1 MHEHEGLQN
10 CWKEVNVPL
19 MHLLQ
24 LPPRLLHLRRNSKP
38 WPKQVDRLLTE
49 AIRRLH
55 DHLWCRS
62 GQGHHQRTQGN
73 GLWILWTIGSP
84 YLSEVFQ
91 PQTERAWSLMR
102 AGLWAQVKQCSRKIR
117 QLCTRK
123 DPSYRMPLLKLI
135 PWALTSLIRKICPH
149 LIFLWSN
156 LNQLQTSSRR

>member
-1 MHEHEGLQN
+1 
-10 CWKEVNVPL
+10 

-24 LPPRLLHLRRNSKP
+24 LPPKLLHLQRNFKP

-49 AIRRLH
+49 AIRRPH
-55 DHLWCRS
+55 DHLWCRA

-73 GLWILWTIGSP
+73 GLWILSTIGSP

-91 PQTERAWSLMR
+91 RQTERAWSLMR
-102 AGLWAQVKQCSRKIR
+102 AWLWAQVKQCSRKNR

-123 DPSYRMPLLKLI
+123 DRSCRMPILKLI
-135 PWALTSLIRKICPH
+135 PWALTSLTRKICPH
-149 LIFLWSN
+149 LIVVGSN